1 MIIWLEEDKECPG
14 EVALTFRNRG
24 VAFGEV
30 DSPYS
35 WSKRTD
41 QALVIFCL
49 YKISHPGDVGQ
60 RAMAMSGVP
69 WVPPKS
75 PSAHGYY
82 PYRKLIGGTQ
92 EVFLTS

>member
-1 MIIWLEEDKECPG
+1 MIRWLEEDKECPG
-14 EVALTFRNRG
+14 EEALTLRNRG

-49 YKISHPGDVGQ
+49 YRISHPGDIGQ
-60 RAMAMSGVP
+60 RAMAMSGVLACSP
-69 WVPPKS
+69 EVPECLRLLP
-75 PSAHGYY
+75 
-82 PYRKLIGGTQ
+82 L
-92 EVFLTS
+92 